1 MREKVKR
8 RLWLFA
14 LVWTV
19 MNYGVEVWGW
29 RKIEELEK
37 IGKIRKMGFWS
48 RVGDARVYNKRRT
61 EVGKIKN
68 EGGKKSL

>member
-48 RVGDARVYNKRRT
+48 RVGDARYNKRRT
-61 EVGKIKN
+61 EVGQIKN